1 METTPTMPTSFSDR
15 LATAID
21 VCGAPACVGLD
32 PVLEKLPAELQRAG
46 DPVSAL
52 GNFSFGV
59 IDAVA
64 GIVPVVKPQSACYE
78 RYGAPGVAVLREVI
92 VHARRRGLLVL
103 LDAKRGD
110 IGVTADHYAAAT
122 LGETGDNHGADAVTV
137 SGYMG
142 PDTVEPFVKQG
153 KGVFVLVRTSNPG
166 SDVVQSA
173 KLADGRTV
181 AEMIADM
188 VAILGTGRVGERG
201 LSELGAVVGAT
212 KASDGRALRARMP
225 RQVFLVPGFGAQG
238 GTIDDVRQLVRP
250 DAKNPGDLGVLVN
263 ASRSV
268 IYAFKGEDWREE
280 IHAAAVRFVEELK
293 GLV

>member
-1 METTPTMPTSFSDR
+1 MQTTITLPARFSDR

-21 VCGAPACVGLD
+21 AAGAPACVGLD
-32 PVLEKLPAELQRAG
+32 PVLDKLPAELQSAG

-78 RYGAPGVAVLREVI
+78 RFGAPGVAVLREAI
-92 VHARRRGLLVL
+92 AHARRRGLLVL

-122 LGETGDNHGADAVTV
+122 LGEPADTHGADAVTV

-142 PDTVEPFVKQG
+142 PDTVEPFVKPG
-153 KGVFVLVRTSNPG
+153 KGAFVLVRTSNPG
-166 SDVVQSA
+166 SDAVQSA
-173 KLADGRTV
+173 RLQDGRTV
-181 AEMIADM
+181 AELLADI
-188 VAILGTGRVGERG
+188 VASLGTERVGERG
-201 LSELGAVVGAT
+201 LSDIGAVVGAT

-225 RQVFLVPGFGAQG
+225 SQVFLVPGFGAQG

-250 DAKNPGDLGVLVN
+250 HAKAPGDLGVLVN

-268 IYAFKGEDWREE
+268 IYAFKGAAWRDE
-280 IHAAAVRFVEELK
+280 IRAAAIGFVKDLK
-293 GLV
+293 TLV